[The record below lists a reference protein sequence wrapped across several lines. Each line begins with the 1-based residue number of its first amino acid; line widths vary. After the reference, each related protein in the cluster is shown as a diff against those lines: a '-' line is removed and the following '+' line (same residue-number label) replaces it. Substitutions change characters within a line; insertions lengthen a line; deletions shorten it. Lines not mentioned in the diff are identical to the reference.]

1 MRGFNTPYR
10 KSRTLHTRGLAPL
23 FSTVL
28 MLAIPAK
35 IAGCEK
41 IVLASPAKINDAVL
55 FVLSFAAWMKFIKWV
70 VQEP

>member
-1 MRGFNTPYR
+1 
-10 KSRTLHTRGLAPL
+10 
-23 FSTVL
+23 

-55 FVLSFAAWMKFIKWV
+55 FVLSFVAWMKFIKWA
-70 VQEP
+70 VQEL